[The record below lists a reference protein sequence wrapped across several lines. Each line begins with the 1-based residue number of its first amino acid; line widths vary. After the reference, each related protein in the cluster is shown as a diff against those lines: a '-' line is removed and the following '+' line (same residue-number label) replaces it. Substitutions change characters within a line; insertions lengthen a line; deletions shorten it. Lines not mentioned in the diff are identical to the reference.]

1 MIDNKNKNLMK
12 NSIEMEN
19 NKIRFDRI
27 IYTILSVM
35 TAMVGYTIHHS
46 IFWSIMDFLFT
57 PLVWIK
63 WLICQEVNL
72 TIIKQTFQFFLN

>member
-57 PLVWIK
+57 PLAWIK

>member
-1 MIDNKNKNLMK
+1 MK
-12 NSIEMEN
+12 KSTKMEN

-57 PLVWIK
+57 PLTWIK